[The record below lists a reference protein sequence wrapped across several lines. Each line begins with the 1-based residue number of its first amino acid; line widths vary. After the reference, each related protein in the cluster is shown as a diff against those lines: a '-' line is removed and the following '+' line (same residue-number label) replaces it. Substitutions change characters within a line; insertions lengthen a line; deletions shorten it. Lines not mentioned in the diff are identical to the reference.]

1 MGRAIRTEGRRH
13 VDLKAPVPGLAPR
26 PPPPLPT
33 TFTTTTAIDTNGSPV
48 PTCASCAPLREALRQ
63 AHEQLLSAQTR
74 INGAIILGKEAIQR
88 SSVKVGAYDILDQ
101 VFRKH
106 GIPFEDGRPLPDEY
120 KNYVPVHKYEA
131 GILQRAEG
139 RAENTQ
145 SLHGSDSDG
154 DHRVSN
160 EAPSQ
165 HSGDSEESIPEGFS
179 STSNQGSCAMYEESD
194 NDRDWELDPQAL
206 GDSEMGDSDVED
218 AEESDGEESDG
229 EESDGEESDGE
240 KKVHED
246 HDGDMTDAEVHTG

>member
-1 MGRAIRTEGRRH
+1 MMHRAIRTEGRRD

-33 TFTTTTAIDTNGSPV
+33 TFTTTTAIDTNGSPI
-48 PTCASCAPLREALRQ
+48 PTCASCAPLHEALRQ

-101 VFRKH
+101 VCRKH

-120 KNYVPVHKYEA
+120 KNYFPVHKYED

-145 SLHGSDSDG
+145 SLHGSDSNG
-154 DHRVSN
+154 ESN
-160 EAPSQ
+160 ETPSQ

-179 STSNQGSCAMYEESD
+179 PTSNEGSGAMYEESD
-194 NDRDWELDPQAL
+194 DDRDWELDPQAL
-206 GDSEMGDSDVED
+206 GDSEMGESDVED
-218 AEESDGEESDG
+218 AEESDGER
-229 EESDGEESDGE
+229 
-240 KKVHED
+240 KVHED
-246 HDGDMTDAEVHTG
+246 HDGDMTDAEVHTGDDESED